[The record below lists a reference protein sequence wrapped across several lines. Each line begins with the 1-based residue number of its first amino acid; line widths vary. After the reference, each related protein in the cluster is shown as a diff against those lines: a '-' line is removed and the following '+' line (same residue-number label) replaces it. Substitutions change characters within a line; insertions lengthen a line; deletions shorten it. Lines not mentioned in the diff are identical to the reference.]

1 MEYRKWET
9 LFPEDAYSRRMAC
22 LLAAGLPIDDMESDV
37 RRSLTLVTE
46 VEVMTRLLSTALSEN
61 RRVELDA
68 IAVTMRIA
76 RSMAQ
81 RRGRGTETK
90 ALQMADFA
98 DKLLSSTQL
107 ETELRT
113 AWKQAVW
120 RLSRTDLLGW
130 TVADIHLSATH
141 APSRMAAEILAR
153 ECAGDSTWV
162 TVVRDGTA
170 LDWVARDL
178 MLLFKPGGF
187 STYHVGPIS
196 DLLYEHGK
204 DQAGAQ
210 ADLDKR
216 DVIVRSARV
225 MDSYAEQLHPYLAA
239 GERSVPQT
247 VKNHFLPPFDLARRL
262 VSSLTNKKI
271 V

>member
-1 MEYRKWET
+1 
-9 LFPEDAYSRRMAC
+9 
-22 LLAAGLPIDDMESDV
+22 
-37 RRSLTLVTE
+37 
-46 VEVMTRLLSTALSEN
+46 MTRLFSIALSES

-68 IAVTMRIA
+68 IAVTMRVA

-81 RRGRGTETK
+81 RRGRGTETQ

-98 DKLLSSTQL
+98 DKLLSSTRL

-113 AWKQAVW
+113 AWKQAMS
-120 RLSRTDLLGW
+120 RLARAELLGW
-130 TVADIHLSATH
+130 TEADIRTTATH
-141 APSRMAAEILAR
+141 TPSRMSAEILAR
-153 ECAGDSTWV
+153 ECTGDSTWTRV
-162 TVVRDGTA
+162 IHDGTA

-204 DQAGAQ
+204 DQADAQ
-210 ADLDKR
+210 GDLDKR
-216 DVIVRSARV
+216 EVIVRSARV
-225 MDSYAEQLHPYLAA
+225 MDSFAERLHPYLAA

-247 VKNHFLPPFDLARRL
+247 VKSHFLPPFDLALRL
-262 VSSLTNKKI
+262 VSSLSNKKI